1 MRVWASLAWRG
12 EDAKPADGMAEAT
25 IGRAL
30 KRREDKR
37 LLRGGACFV
46 DDFQP
51 PGTAHMAILRSP
63 FAHAR
68 IRSVALAGARAA
80 PGVIDA
86 FSGADLDRPLPQIP
100 FRLAGLAGF
109 DRFLQPPIA
118 TTKAR
123 FAGEPVAVVVA
134 ADRYAAE
141 DALARIEVD
150 YDPLPVVADPASA
163 AEAAT
168 LVHEEAGGNVAIRY
182 TVGRGDAD
190 AAFAAAPYRRG
201 ERFRTH
207 RQTALPLETRGLVGD
222 FAGGRSLRLWG
233 AAKVTHFNK
242 RALAAAFALPEA
254 VVELIALD
262 VGGGFGV
269 RGELYPE
276 DYLVP
281 IASRRAGRPV
291 KWIEDR
297 QEHLMAAN
305 HSRDIACSLEIA
317 AERDGTILALRGRVL
332 ADLGAYARTNGGIV
346 PVRTVQFLPG
356 PYRIP
361 NFSCDAEI
369 VVTNRTPTGTYRGP
383 GRFEANFFRERL
395 IDLMAADLGLDPAA
409 VRLANLLGPDEL
421 PFAIGELVPGDAG
434 TAYAEGDYPAALA
447 RLLDEAGYE
456 SWRSRQGETGADGRR
471 HGLGIACFVESSA
484 AGPPEHASIAADE
497 RGGIELRVGASSFG
511 QGVETGMAQIAA
523 EALEIPP
530 DGIVVRHGT
539 TSLLPDG
546 SGSYHS
552 RTTVMAGNAV
562 ALAAAA
568 FRARCMALAA
578 LRWNAEADSLAWR
591 DGCVAL
597 AGGASGE
604 AIGIASLAAFARS
617 RGEALEASARFDNR
631 GQAAWSAGA
640 HAAHVAIDVGTGE
653 VAVLGY
659 HLVEEL
665 GRVLNPMLV
674 EGQAVGAAVQGIGGA
689 LFDRIRHDAA
699 GQLLTASLADYPVP
713 APAEMPRIAALA
725 LETHPAA
732 SNPLGFKGAG
742 EGGIVAA
749 GAAIA
754 NAIAQ
759 ALGRSGAGP
768 TELPASPGDI
778 LRLLEDG
785 EAAPTES
792 AGSRRSR

>member
-1 MRVWASLAWRG
+1 
-12 EDAKPADGMAEAT
+12 MAERI

-30 KRREDKR
+30 KRREDRR
-37 LLRGGACFV
+37 LLRGTGCFV
-46 DDFQP
+46 DDIAP
-51 PGTAHMAILRSP
+51 PGTAHMAILRSS

-68 IRSVALAGARAA
+68 IRSVDLARARAA

-86 FSGADLDRPLPQIP
+86 FSGADLDRPLPEIP

-109 DRFLQPPIA
+109 DRFLQRPIA
-118 TTKAR
+118 TAKAR
-123 FAGEPVAVVVA
+123 YAGEPVAAVVA

-141 DALARIEVD
+141 DALAAIDVD
-150 YDPLPVVADPASA
+150 YEPLTPVADPETA
-163 AEAAT
+163 AEAAV
-168 LVHEEAGGNVAIRY
+168 LVHEEAGENVAIRY
-182 TVGRGDAD
+182 SVGRGDAGS
-190 AAFAAAPYRRG
+190 ALAAAPYRRR

-207 RQTALPLETRGLVGD
+207 RQTALPLETRGLVAD
-222 FAGGRSLRLWG
+222 FADGESLRLWG
-233 AAKVTHFNK
+233 AAKVTHFNR
-242 RALAAAFALPEA
+242 RALARAFGLAETA
-254 VVELIALD
+254 VELIQLD

-276 DYLVP
+276 DYLLP
-281 IASRRAGRPV
+281 IASRRTGRPV

-305 HSRDIACSLEIA
+305 HSRDIACWLEIG
-317 AERDGTILALRGRVL
+317 AERDGTILALGGRVV

-395 IDLMAADLGLDPAA
+395 IDLMAADLGLDPAE
-409 VRLANLLGPDEL
+409 VRLANLLVPDEL
-421 PFAIGELVPGDAG
+421 PYAIGELVPGDAG
-434 TAYAEGDYPAALA
+434 AAYSDGDYPAALQ

-456 SWRSRQGETGADGRR
+456 SWRARQGETGADGRR

-484 AGPPEHASIAADE
+484 AGPPEHAHIGAD
-497 RGGIELRVGASSFG
+497 GDGAIELRVGSSSFG

-523 EALEIPP
+523 EELGVPP
-530 DGIVVRHGT
+530 DAILVRHGT

-562 ALAAAA
+562 ADAAAG
-568 FRARCMALAA
+568 FRARCIALAA
-578 LRWNAEADSLAWR
+578 LRWNAEPRSLVWR
-591 DGCVAL
+591 DGRVEKPDGEAV
-597 AGGASGE
+597 E
-604 AIGIASLAAFARS
+604 AIGIAALAGFARS
-617 RGEALEASARFDNR
+617 RGETLESAGRFDNR
-631 GQAAWSAGA
+631 GRIAWSSGA
-640 HAAHVAIDVGTGE
+640 HAAHVAVDTETGE

-659 HLVEEL
+659 HVVEEL
-665 GRVLNPMLV
+665 GRVLNPMLA

-689 LFDRIRHDAA
+689 LFDRIRHGAD
-699 GQLLTASLADYPVP
+699 GQLLTASLADYLVP
-713 APAEMPRIAALA
+713 ASAEIPRIETVA

-742 EGGIVAA
+742 EGGVIAV

-754 NAIAQ
+754 NAIAM

-768 TELPASPGDI
+768 AELPVSADGV
-778 LRLLEDG
+778 LRLIAEATAIDG
-785 EAAPTES
+785 
-792 AGSRRSR
+792 

>member
-1 MRVWASLAWRG
+1 M
-12 EDAKPADGMAEAT
+12 

-30 KRREDKR
+30 SRREDR
-37 LLRGGACFV
+37 PLLRGTGRFV
-46 DDFQP
+46 DDFTP

-68 IRSVALAGARAA
+68 IRSVDLGSALAA

-86 FSGADLDRPLPQIP
+86 FRGADLDRPLPEIP
-100 FRLAGLAGF
+100 FRLAGLSGF
-109 DRFLQPPIA
+109 DRFLQQPIA
-118 TTKAR
+118 TDKAR

-134 ADRYAAE
+134 SGRYAAE
-141 DALARIEVD
+141 DALAAIEVD
-150 YDPLPVVADPASA
+150 YEPLQPVAEPEAA
-163 AEAAT
+163 AECDT
-168 LVHEEAGGNVAIRY
+168 LVHEGAGDNVAIRY

-190 AAFAAAPYRRG
+190 AAFAAAPYRRS

-207 RQTALPLETRGLVGD
+207 RQTALPLETRGLVAD
-222 FAGGRSLRLWG
+222 FSDGEILRLWG

-242 RALAAAFALPEA
+242 RVLARAFGLPEA
-254 VVELIALD
+254 AVELIQLD

-297 QEHLMAAN
+297 REHLMAVN

-317 AERDGTILALRGRVL
+317 AKRDGTILALRGRVV

-361 NFSCDAEI
+361 DYRCDAEI
-369 VVTNRTPTGTYRGP
+369 VVTNRTPTATYRGP

-395 IDLMAADLGLDPAA
+395 IDLMAADLGLDPAE

-421 PFAIGELVPGDAG
+421 PYDIGELVPGDTG
-434 TAYAEGDYPAALA
+434 TAYSDGDYPAGLR

-456 SWRSRQGETGADGRR
+456 DWRGRQGETGTDGRR

-484 AGPPEHASIAADE
+484 AGAPEHARIGADE
-497 RGGIELRVGASSFG
+497 SGRIEVRVGSSSFG
-511 QGVETGMAQIAA
+511 QGVETGMTQIAA
-523 EALEIPP
+523 DALGVPP
-530 DGIVVRHGT
+530 DAVSVLHGT

-552 RTTVMAGNAV
+552 RSTVMAGNAV
-562 ALAAAA
+562 ADAAAA
-568 FRARCMALAA
+568 FRERCVALAA
-578 LRWNAEADSLAWR
+578 LRWNVEPESLAWR
-591 DGCVAL
+591 DGGVERAR
-597 AGGASGE
+597 AE
-604 AIGIASLAAFARS
+604 ATRTIGIGALAAFARS
-617 RGEALEASARFDNR
+617 RGESLEAAGRFDNR
-631 GQAAWSAGA
+631 GKVAWSSGA
-640 HAAHVAIDVGTGE
+640 HAAHVAVDVETGE

-659 HLVEEL
+659 HVVEEL
-665 GRVLNPMLV
+665 GRVLNPMLA

-689 LFDRIRHDAA
+689 LFDRIRHDED
-699 GQLLTASLADYPVP
+699 GQLLTASLADYLVP
-713 APAEMPRIAALA
+713 ASAEIPRIEAVK
-725 LETHPAA
+725 LETHPAD

-742 EGGIVAA
+742 EGGVIAV

-759 ALGRSGAGP
+759 ALGESGAGP
-768 TELPASPGDI
+768 TELPASPDDV
-778 LRLLEDG
+778 LRLLE
-785 EAAPTES
+785 EA
-792 AGSRRSR
+792 GK

>member
-1 MRVWASLAWRG
+1 M
-12 EDAKPADGMAEAT
+12 

-30 KRREDKR
+30 SRREDKR
-37 LLRGGACFV
+37 LLRGEGRFV
-46 DDFQP
+46 DDFAP
-51 PGTAHMAILRSP
+51 PGAAHMAILRSP

-68 IRSVALAGARAA
+68 IRSVELAPARAA

-86 FSGADLDRPLPQIP
+86 FCGADLDRPLPEIP
-100 FRLAGLAGF
+100 FRLAGLSGF
-109 DRFLQPPIA
+109 DRFLQQPIA
-118 TTKAR
+118 TAKAR
-123 FAGEPVAVVVA
+123 FAGEPVAAVVA
-134 ADRYAAE
+134 SDRYAAE
-141 DALARIEVD
+141 DALAAIEVD
-150 YDPLPVVADPASA
+150 YDPLPPVADPETA
-163 AEAAT
+163 AKSDT
-168 LVHEEAGGNVAIRY
+168 LVHDEAGDNVAIRY

-190 AAFAAAPYRRG
+190 AAFAAAPYRRR

-207 RQTALPLETRGLVGD
+207 RQTGLPLETRGLVAD
-222 FAGGRSLRLWG
+222 FSDGETLKLWG
-233 AAKVTHFNK
+233 AAKVTYFNK
-242 RALAAAFALPEA
+242 RALVRAFGLPEA
-254 VVELIALD
+254 SVELIQLD

-305 HSRDIACSLEIA
+305 HSRDIVCELEIA
-317 AERDGTILALRGRVL
+317 AERDGTILALRGRTV

-361 NFSCDAEI
+361 NYSCDAEI

-395 IDLMAADLGLDPAA
+395 IDLMAADLGLDPAE

-421 PFAIGELVPGDAG
+421 PYDIGELIPGDTG
-434 TAYAEGDYPAALA
+434 TAYSNGDYPAVLR
-447 RLLDEAGYE
+447 RLLDEAGYDG
-456 SWRSRQGETGADGRR
+456 WRARQGETGADGRR

-484 AGPPEHASIAADE
+484 AGPPEHARIGADADGRVE
-497 RGGIELRVGASSFG
+497 VRVGSSSFG
-511 QGVETGMAQIAA
+511 QGVETGMIQIAA
-523 EALEIPP
+523 DALGVAP
-530 DGIVVRHGT
+530 DMIDVRHGT

-562 ALAAAA
+562 AEAAAA
-568 FRARCMALAA
+568 FRERCIALAA
-578 LRWNAEADSLAWR
+578 LRWNAEPESLAWSGGR
-591 DGCVAL
+591 VERADG
-597 AGGASGE
+597 E
-604 AIGIASLAAFARS
+604 TIGIAALAAFAQS
-617 RGEALEASARFDNR
+617 RGESLEAAASFDNR
-631 GQAAWSAGA
+631 GRVAWSSGA
-640 HAAHVAIDVGTGE
+640 HAAHVAVDTETGE

-659 HLVEEL
+659 RVVEEL
-665 GRVLNPMLV
+665 GRVLNPMMA

-689 LFDRIRHDAA
+689 LLDRIRHDAD
-699 GQLLTASLADYPVP
+699 GQLLTANLADYLVP
-713 APAEMPRIAALA
+713 ASVEIPRIETVA
-725 LETHPAA
+725 LETHPAD

-742 EGGIVAA
+742 EGGIIAV

-754 NAIAQ
+754 NAIAH
-759 ALGRSGAGP
+759 ALGKSGEGP
-768 TELPASPGDI
+768 TELPVSPGDV
-778 LRLLEDG
+778 LRLVDG
-785 EAAPTES
+785 R
-792 AGSRRSR
+792 GK

>member
-1 MRVWASLAWRG
+1 MRICASLAWRG
-12 EDAKPADGMAEAT
+12 GDAKPAEGMAESI
-25 IGRAL
+25 IGRRL
-30 KRREDKR
+30 KRREDPR
-37 LLRGGACFV
+37 LLRGAGCFV
-46 DDFQP
+46 DDFAP

-68 IRSVALAGARAA
+68 IRSVELAGARAA

-141 DALARIEVD
+141 DALARIEID
-150 YDPLPVVADPASA
+150 YQPLPAVADPASA
-163 AEAAT
+163 ADSAT

-182 TVGRGDAD
+182 TVGRGDAG

-207 RQTALPLETRGLVGD
+207 RQTALPLETRGLVAD
-222 FAGGRSLRLWG
+222 FAGGRSLKLWG

-254 VVELIALD
+254 AVELIALD

-297 QEHLMAAN
+297 QEHLMATN
-305 HSRDIACSLEIA
+305 HSRDIACTLEIA
-317 AERDGTILALRGRVL
+317 ARRDGTILALRGRVL

-346 PVRTVQFLPG
+346 PVRAVQFLPG
-356 PYRIP
+356 PYRIA

-434 TAYAEGDYPAALA
+434 TAYAEGDYPAVLR

-456 SWRSRQGETGADGRR
+456 SWRTRQGETGADGRR

-484 AGPPEHASIAADE
+484 AGPPEHARIAADAD
-497 RGGIELRVGASSFG
+497 GGIEIRVGASSFG

-523 EALEIPP
+523 DALEIPP
-530 DGIVVRHGT
+530 DAITVRHGT

-562 ALAAAA
+562 AEAAAG
-568 FRARCMALAA
+568 FRGRCVALAA
-578 LRWNAEADSLAWR
+578 LRWNAEPDSLAWR
-591 DGCVAL
+591 DGRVAR
-597 AGGASGE
+597 ADGEPGEPGE
-604 AIGIASLAAFARS
+604 AMGIASLAAFARS

-631 GQAAWSAGA
+631 GRAAWSSGA
-640 HAAHVAIDVGTGE
+640 HAAHVAVDVETGE

-659 HLVEEL
+659 RLVEEL
-665 GRVLNPMLV
+665 GRVLNPMLA

-689 LFDRIRHDAA
+689 LFDRIRHDSE
-699 GQLLTASLADYPVP
+699 GQLLTANLADYPVP
-713 APAEMPRIAALA
+713 ASAGMPRIAALA
-725 LETHPAA
+725 LETHPAG

-759 ALGRSGAGP
+759 ALGRTGAGP

-778 LRLLEDG
+778 LRLLAPPAG
-785 EAAPTES
+785 E
-792 AGSRRSR
+792 RRGG